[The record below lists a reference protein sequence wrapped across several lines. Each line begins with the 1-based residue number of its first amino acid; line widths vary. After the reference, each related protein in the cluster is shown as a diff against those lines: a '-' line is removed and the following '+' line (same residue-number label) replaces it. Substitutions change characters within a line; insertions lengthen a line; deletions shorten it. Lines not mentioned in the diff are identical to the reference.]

1 MQALTIIGVAVY
13 YAAIA
18 SALAW
23 WLRRNSLWFTS
34 FLAIV
39 ASQTVLFGGDYLY
52 RGYWESWNSIA
63 LFTSSALCLVVVAVV
78 ALTFRSLRSKSAN
91 APT

>member
-1 MQALTIIGVAVY
+1 MQALAILGVGVY

-34 FLAIV
+34 FLAVV
-39 ASQTVLFGGDYLY
+39 ASQTILFGGDYLY

-63 LFTSSALCLVVVAVV
+63 LVTSSAMCIVVVAVV
-78 ALTFRSLRSKSAN
+78 ALIFRSYRSKSAN